1 MTKEVM
7 PLATR
12 QCSHR
17 PNLEREL
24 RELGI
29 PFRTCFVEDE
39 PELARRLGVRG
50 SPCLAVDGR
59 IVCVGQP
66 TEGELWEL
74 LARHGCTPDASL
86 PGA

>member
-1 MTKEVM
+1 MGKEVM
-7 PLATR
+7 LLATR
-12 QCSHR
+12 RCSHR

-24 RELGI
+24 RDLGV

-50 SPCLAVDGR
+50 SPCLVVDGR

-66 TEGELWEL
+66 TEGELREL
-74 LARHGCTPDASL
+74 LARCGFGPGPASA
-86 PGA
+86 G